1 MQWSRKTLPSMQT
14 ARRSSSPNGRPRNAC
29 RRFVDNATNRRD
41 TALLD
46 VARSVTS
53 ASTGSNVPAYR
64 RVDTPAATAA
74 SVCSSSGSVA
84 AAHWKPARGTS
95 PSALRTRSRG
105 NSICRPAR
113 SPAVVYLRNSWPS
126 WSGAMPRPS
135 SATETATCSPSR
147 AAAIR
152 MGAESGEWRAALAS
166 RLLSTCT
173 RRCRS
178 AMTLGRSG
186 GRSMRTVCRPPPLM
200 NAPGGLVHQRGDLGG
215 LGRDRQRAGVDA
227 PGVEQV
233 ADQAVDA
240 VGRLVDDAEELRHLG
255 RGDEARGAER
265 RGGRALD
272 RGQWRAQLVAHH
284 AQELGPHA
292 LDLPQRRQV
301 LQGDHHRGERVV
313 RAVRVVDRG
322 GVDERRDAAPVRDRE
337 HDLLGPHRLG
347 AVQRPRQRQPV
358 ECDLAPVGAPAG
370 DDPEQ
375 LLGGLAGA
383 AQALDDACGLAVERD
398 QAAGPRI
405 EHDDADR

>member
-1 MQWSRKTLPSMQT
+1 M
-14 ARRSSSPNGRPRNAC
+14 
-29 RRFVDNATNRRD
+29 
-41 TALLD
+41 
-46 VARSVTS
+46 
-53 ASTGSNVPAYR
+53 Y
-64 RVDTPAATAA
+64 
-74 SVCSSSGSVA
+74 
-84 AAHWKPARGTS
+84 
-95 PSALRTRSRG
+95 
-105 NSICRPAR
+105 
-113 SPAVVYLRNSWPS
+113 
-126 WSGAMPRPS
+126 
-135 SATETATCSPSR
+135 
-147 AAAIR
+147 
-152 MGAESGEWRAALAS
+152 
-166 RLLSTCT
+166 
-173 RRCRS
+173 
-178 AMTLGRSG
+178 
-186 GRSMRTVCRPPPLM
+186 
-200 NAPGGLVHQRGDLGG
+200 
-215 LGRDRQRAGVDA
+215 
-227 PGVEQV
+227 
-233 ADQAVDA
+233 
-240 VGRLVDDAEELRHLG
+240 DAEELRHLG

-398 QAAGPRI
+398 QGAGPRI